1 MALKV
6 ELKPGERIILGNSVI
21 TNGGHRASLLIEGQ
35 APILRE
41 KSIMRAE
48 EANTPS
54 KRIYMVIQLMYL
66 SPNPAQHHAEYF
78 ALIRDLMT
86 AAASTVPFIDRIN
99 NLMLTGSYY
108 KALREAEALIAHEED
123 ILAYASG
130 SESL

>member
-21 TNGGHRASLLIEGQ
+21 TNGAHRASLLVEGT
-35 APILRE
+35 APVLRE

-48 EANTPS
+48 DANTPA
-54 KRIYMVIQLMYL
+54 KRVYLTIQLMYL
-66 SPNPAQHHAEYF
+66 DDDPAQHHTEYF
-78 ALIRDLMT
+78 KLIGDLMN
-86 AAASTVPFIDRIN
+86 AAPSTLPFIDRIN

-108 KALREAEALIAHEED
+108 KALREAEALMAHEKE
-123 ILAYASG
+123 ILANVSG